1 MLGGASG
8 GLSIELEACDHTDAV
23 VDHTG
28 NSVLWQLEQ
37 LQCHVDSVQLTS
49 EMTANFADMLIR
61 GESILISYQ
70 ANSMDVQYLTGGAN
84 QTLSL
89 AKQFSR
95 LATVFVS
102 LEDTVGASSADNAVG
117 VNEKQ

>member
-1 MLGGASG
+1 M
-8 GLSIELEACDHTDAV
+8 
-23 VDHTG
+23 
-28 NSVLWQLEQ
+28 
-37 LQCHVDSVQLTS
+37 TS
-49 EMTANFADMLIR
+49 NFADMLIR

-70 ANSMDVQYLTGGAN
+70 ANAMDTQYLTGSSN

-102 LEDTVGASSADNAVG
+102 LEDTIGANSADNAVG
-117 VNEKQ
+117 AL